1 MWHDGIAEVRADGSV
16 RYSDPHMDIV
26 SEMLGYDVREMKL
39 ADSQACAEELA
50 HRYAEFKKALA

>member
-1 MWHDGIAEVRADGSV
+1 
-16 RYSDPHMDIV
+16 MDIV